1 MSARSGVAVQ
11 LQVRL
16 RTCADAHTLIA
27 LTSMLRNPLT
37 VNPKPCRVSGRMRVY
52 AHAFY
57 FCTCITRAC
66 WLRAHALT
74 KCACACAYPPPGGD
88 RVYKPRVS
96 VSASVV
102 IVAASASIVDPYCN
116 WSVPVHSP
124 APTTLSMPSIAPCV
138 RMRGRRRR
146 RRKVCSKLTQ

>member
-74 KCACACAYPPPGGD
+74 HVHA
-88 RVYKPRVS
+88 RVRTPLPVATGCISLVS
-96 VSASVV
+96 VS
-102 IVAASASIVDPYCN
+102 
-116 WSVPVHSP
+116 VP
-124 APTTLSMPSIAPCV
+124 
-138 RMRGRRRR
+138 RW
-146 RRKVCSKLTQ
+146 